1 MVKNVAGLDM
11 AKLMIG
17 SFGTLAVITSVN
29 FRVHSIPEHTWTF
42 LFTFPQLEKAIDV
55 RDHMLTSPLQPLCL
69 DLLSPAAAVRFS
81 QKGYVLALR
90 AAGSPAVL
98 KRYERELPG
107 AERLTNDALFWRH
120 IQEFSSE
127 FLQRHP
133 EGVILRISTP
143 LSEVLNLLK
152 LTSGPFICRVA
163 NGVTYIYFSSWT
175 GAARMW
181 KAVEQQGWP
190 SVVDFAPDQIRQKET
205 LWHLHGGHR

>member
-1 MVKNVAGLDM
+1 
-11 AKLMIG
+11 
-17 SFGTLAVITSVN
+17 
-29 FRVHSIPEHTWTF
+29 
-42 LFTFPQLEKAIDV
+42 
-55 RDHMLTSPLQPLCL
+55 MLTSPLQPLCL

-98 KRYERELPG
+98 KRYEHELPG

-120 IQEFSSE
+120 VQEVSSG

-143 LSEVLNLLK
+143 LSEIHNLLK
-152 LTSGPFICRVA
+152 LTSGAFICRVA

-175 GAARMW
+175 GAARIW

-190 SVVDFAPDQIRQKET
+190 WVVDFAPDQIRRKGDT
-205 LWHLHGGHR
+205 LASAGGHAEQAAFAMMKEIKNMFDPNSLLNKKRLYGRI